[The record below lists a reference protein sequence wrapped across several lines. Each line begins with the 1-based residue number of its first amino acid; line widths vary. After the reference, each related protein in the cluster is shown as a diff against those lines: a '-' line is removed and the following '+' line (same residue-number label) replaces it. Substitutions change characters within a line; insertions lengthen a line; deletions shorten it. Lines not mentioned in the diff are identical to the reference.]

1 MTLLLPDWSR
11 PTTGELGNG
20 ACQGIRRTA
29 VIDSVENL
37 AVVWVSID
45 RLCSDLPAGQWDVP
59 TGCPGWTVK
68 DQLSHLVDYEARALG
83 RPAPRHEPGPLP
95 HVKNVMGRVNEVG
108 VDARRAMSGPAVL
121 GEFRQV
127 TAERL
132 AQLRRLAPGDLSAQ
146 TATPA
151 GPGTV
156 ADLLTLRVMDS
167 WSHEQD
173 IRRAVGRPGHTE
185 GPAVE
190 EAMAYFSRFLPY
202 LVGKRA
208 AAPDGA
214 TVVFRIGTWPPVA
227 VEVAGGRGRLAA
239 DPADATVDLAVPVAT
254 FAALVGGRADVPAD
268 TVISGDQRLG
278 RRVLESMAFLP

>member
-1 MTLLLPDWSR
+1 
-11 PTTGELGNG
+11 
-20 ACQGIRRTA
+20 
-29 VIDSVENL
+29 VIASVENL
-37 AVVWVSID
+37 AVVWASID
-45 RLCSDLPAGQWDVP
+45 RLCSGLPARQWDLP

-95 HVKNVMGRVNEVG
+95 HVKNEMGRANEVG
-108 VDARRAMSGPAVL
+108 IDARRAMPGAAVL
-121 GEFRQV
+121 DEFRQV
-127 TAERL
+127 TSERL
-132 AQLRRLAPGDLSAQ
+132 ARLRRLTPGDLAAQ
-146 TATPA
+146 AVTPA

-185 GPAVE
+185 GPAVG
-190 EAMAYFSRFLPY
+190 EAVAYFSRFLPY

-214 TVVFRIGTWPPVA
+214 KVVFRIGARAPVA

-239 DPADATVDLAVPVAT
+239 DPGNATVTLAVPVAT

>member
-1 MTLLLPDWSR
+1 M
-11 PTTGELGNG
+11 
-20 ACQGIRRTA
+20 
-29 VIDSVENL
+29 
-37 AVVWVSID
+37 
-45 RLCSDLPAGQWDVP
+45 
-59 TGCPGWTVK
+59 
-68 DQLSHLVDYEARALG
+68 
-83 RPAPRHEPGPLP
+83 
-95 HVKNVMGRVNEVG
+95 
-108 VDARRAMSGPAVL
+108 
-121 GEFRQV
+121 QV
-127 TAERL
+127 
-132 AQLRRLAPGDLSAQ
+132 
-146 TATPA
+146 
-151 GPGTV
+151 GTV

-190 EAMAYFSRFLPY
+190 EAVAYFSRFLPY

-214 TVVFRIGTWPPVA
+214 KVVFRIGARPPVA

-239 DPADATVDLAVPVAT
+239 DPGDATVDLAVPVVT

-278 RRVLESMAFLP
+278 RRVRESMAFLP